1 MAKPISRQMHA
12 VTDYAYAAFIAAAPE
27 LIGYKNEETA
37 AALSRAVGGEVL
49 AASLLTRYE
58 LGLIPAMSFKAHL
71 TGDVLTGLFTI
82 AAPWLFGF
90 SDNARARNTFLGF
103 GAFSVM
109 AGLLTEPKE
118 LGESSQ

>member
-1 MAKPISRQMHA
+1 MTKPISRQMHA

-37 AALSRAVGGEVL
+37 VTLSRVVGGEVL
-49 AASLLTRYE
+49 TASLLTRYE
-58 LGLIPAMSFKAHL
+58 LGLVPAMSFKAHL
-71 TGDVLTGLFTI
+71 TGDIIAGLFTMT
-82 AAPWLFGF
+82 APWLFGF

-109 AGLLTEPKE
+109 AGLLTEPE
-118 LGESSQ
+118 EMDESLQ